1 VAVRYLGRPI
11 EEDLLV
17 VLDSWEHA
25 FMLDYGINRPDYINA
40 FLENFGWTWDLL
52 TLKERYSILT
62 GPFFGIN

>member
-1 VAVRYLGRPI
+1 MAEHYLGLPI

-25 FMLDYGINRPDYINA
+25 FMLDYDIKRPDYINA
-40 FLENFGWTWDLL
+40 FLENLKWTWDLL
-52 TLKERYSILT
+52 KLKERYSILT